1 MKAGTKSPI
10 TEVFWF
16 LHFLCVEKV
25 KKERFGLAEK
35 TGRGIDRFF
44 EDSIIF
50 GRPWQNSSG
59 KDKKT
64 ASVWYIQALAVFLQT
79 FVYGGDAE
87 LDGFYGDGVFLD
99 GEFDVELVVVV
110 AHFF

>member
-1 MKAGTKSPI
+1 M
-10 TEVFWF
+10 
-16 LHFLCVEKV
+16 
-25 KKERFGLAEK
+25 AEK

-59 KDKKT
+59 KDTKNRQCLVYPG
-64 ASVWYIQALAVFLQT
+64 AGGFLQT

-87 LDGFYGDGVFLD
+87 LDGFYGDGAFLD
-99 GEFDVELVVVV
+99 GELDVELVVVV

>member
-59 KDKKT
+59 KDTKNR
-64 ASVWYIQALAVFLQT
+64 QCL
-79 FVYGGDAE
+79 VYPGAGG
-87 LDGFYGDGVFLD
+87 
-99 GEFDVELVVVV
+99 
-110 AHFF
+110 FFTDFRLWG